1 MIVNASSL
9 PSERKTANYLLVM
22 SDDIVAGAAKK
33 NRNTIFRLNIKI
45 AVPRIAEKLSIEG
58 CSPLS
63 LNRRHIH
70 AN

>member
-45 AVPRIAEKLSIEG
+45 AVHERELQRNYLLKVAH
-58 CSPLS
+58 LS
-63 LNRRHIH
+63 L
-70 AN
+70 